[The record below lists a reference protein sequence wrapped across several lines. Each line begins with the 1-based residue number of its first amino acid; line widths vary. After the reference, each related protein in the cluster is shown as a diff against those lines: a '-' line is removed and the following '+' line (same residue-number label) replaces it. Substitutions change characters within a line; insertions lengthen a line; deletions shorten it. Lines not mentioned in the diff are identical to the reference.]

1 MCSVVRRSV
10 GGISYHVKWH
20 FIRGAVEP
28 RARRKM
34 SHHTTTAAGQGIG
47 CVPADE
53 IRVVGWYQNRNVEGT
68 LTTFYIPLTL
78 RA

>member
-1 MCSVVRRSV
+1 MRPSV
-10 GGISYHVKWH
+10 GGISYHVKWY
-20 FIRGAVEP
+20 FIEGAVEP
-28 RARRKM
+28 LARRKM

-53 IRVVGWYQNRNVEGT
+53 IRVVGWYQYRNVEST
-68 LTTFYIPLTL
+68 LINFCIPLTS